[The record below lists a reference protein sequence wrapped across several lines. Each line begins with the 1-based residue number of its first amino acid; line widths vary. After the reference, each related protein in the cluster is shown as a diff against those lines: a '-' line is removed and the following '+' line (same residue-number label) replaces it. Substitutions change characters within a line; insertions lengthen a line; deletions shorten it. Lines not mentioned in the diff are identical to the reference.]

1 MKLKE
6 IFNYRKLWKHQRN
19 KNKRLTKKVN
29 KMAKG
34 ISEDLKIDITNEEI
48 RKLRLEVNR
57 LKKQVIKYNLEAQK
71 YFDMLMDCYYTKEDK
86 TTKTLLKPSSSS
98 QYIDVKK
105 VLDEIRTKEK
115 REFNRKTKGENE
127 K

>member
-34 ISEDLKIDITNEEI
+34 ISEDLKLDITNEEI

-71 YFDMLMDCYYTKEDK
+71 YFDMLMDCYYTKENK
-86 TTKTLLKPSSSS
+86 TTKPLLKPSESP
-98 QYIDVKK
+98 QDIDVEK
-105 VLDEIRTKEK
+105 VLDEIRAKEK
-115 REFNRKTKGENE
+115 REFKRKTKG
-127 K
+127 KD